1 MHCAVY
7 IDLAADSLE
16 ALRTLRDTVTGEL
29 IRSRL
34 EADRLL
40 LKQREG
46 FLSANPAGRNA
57 FGSKCERV
65 LPASSVANLY
75 PSNYSGKTD
84 PQGFYIGR
92 DKFGSNVI
100 VDLDRRAD
108 DKTNA
113 SVLILGNSGQGKSF
127 LLKLLEIG
135 RASCRERV

>member
-34 EADRLL
+34 DAGIGLVVRAAVKVNDNVAAEFVPADVEALGIL

-57 FGSKCERV
+57 FGTKCERV

-75 PSNYSGKTD
+75 PNNYSGKTD
-84 PQGFYIGR
+84 PQGFLC
-92 DKFGSNVI
+92 VI
-100 VDLDRRAD
+100 SSPYGVDTSQRR
-108 DKTNA
+108 NA
-113 SVLILGNSGQGKSF
+113 
-127 LLKLLEIG
+127 
-135 RASCRERV
+135 